1 MQRGNFAADRGRA
14 LLSLQIS
21 SANQLS
27 KSPVQ
32 IVAHMRLFRR
42 MKVCILLD
50 NICRAARATYAGWP
64 ASKQSG
70 KQPGKQLGKAGSR
83 VAKKIAQAVTPA
95 SGKDIA

>member
-14 LLSLQIS
+14 LLCLQIS

-64 ASKQSG
+64 ASKQSS
-70 KQPGKQLGKAGSR
+70 KQLGKVGSR